1 MTLNEILN
9 RVLLIDIAK
18 GMALTLKMMFRHAVT
33 RQYPEERTEAPP
45 GYRGKHAFVRDAKT
59 GKEKCIMCMKCSIVC
74 PSQCIYITKMKRE
87 EDGRQYLA
95 KFDIEALR
103 CIYCGYC
110 VEVCPV
116 CALVLTE
123 EFEYSAFTREE
134 VYFTREKLLGNWDKF
149 AAKQKT
155 DTYFNKFWRPDGL
168 DSSKM
173 PKAKREQGPVPV
185 GADTPQPEPV
195 QSPSEKELA

>member
-1 MTLNEILN
+1 
-9 RVLLIDIAK
+9 
-18 GMALTLKMMFRHAVT
+18 
-33 RQYPEERTEAPP
+33 
-45 GYRGKHAFVRDAKT
+45 
-59 GKEKCIMCMKCSIVC
+59 
-74 PSQCIYITKMKRE
+74 MKRE

-149 AAKQKT
+149 AAKHKT

-173 PKAKREQGPVPV
+173 SKAKREQGPVPV
-185 GADTPQPEPV
+185 RATAPQPEPV
-195 QSPSEKELA
+195 QSPSEKETA